1 MKKRL
6 GKLASS
12 IIFIAS
18 YSCANETS
26 KLEEIKIIE
35 ETNNSTG
42 YTNQFHQESLS
53 GSKLGLTVK
62 EIPAS
67 IEIINAKTMEER
79 GDTTISQAI
88 TKATGIIGGESGHGI
103 GGKFIA
109 RGFAGN
115 RYPGITILSDG
126 LKLGGS
132 PISVRNIEVAN
143 LDRIEVLRGA
153 SSVLNGEGSIGATV
167 NLITKKP
174 SFTKKET
181 ELDFRLGSY
190 DSYRAYFGTNGV
202 AIEDVLAYRVDV
214 VTREIGSNFDGE
226 KREVDSL
233 STSFLY
239 KINDNLITTL
249 SIEKAKDDNEN
260 IYIGT
265 PLVDGKLDKSV
276 RKQNYNIFS
285 DGVDKGDNLIIK
297 HGTEWY
303 ANNNFEIKNQLYY
316 QNNESQARRPYTT
329 NQVLNKDKIT
339 ISGADMWSK
348 QDLIGDRFDVIN
360 KGDIFGLENRFLFGT
375 DISKMNLKRD
385 LSPSSNLPN
394 PAINMYNP
402 NKEIFGNRFKYREK
416 EVDLDI
422 NQYAFYMED
431 QLKITDDL
439 KLIAGMR
446 YDILDLEWNY
456 LKGYYATN
464 SSKSKKHKDLSYR
477 AGLVYDLTNTTTL
490 YTSYATSIEP
500 GASLIGLKNNQ
511 TDQDLTQ
518 AEQYEIGLRQ
528 SLFEDKAEFS
538 ISAYEINKKNMFI
551 NDPNN
556 PGNVLSSGKQTSKG
570 LEFNFGIKPIEQISV
585 DANLSYTDA
594 EFKGTYNY
602 KKTPNSVPKYVGNLG
617 LRYMPLSN
625 IGIGTW
631 IRYVDSF
638 YINDANTV
646 KLPSYTTVDLTLD
659 YKLNKKTTFSFL
671 LKNLTDEIY
680 ATTSKNDVG
689 GVYLGEARSFE
700 FGVNYKF

>member
-1 MKKRL
+1 MKIRL
-6 GKLASS
+6 VLLAYS
-12 IIFIAS
+12 IIFITTHSNAE
-18 YSCANETS
+18 AT
-26 KLEEIKIIE
+26 KLEEIKIFE
-35 ETNNSTG
+35 ETNKSTG
-42 YTNQFHQESLS
+42 YTNQFQQESLT
-53 GSKLGLTVK
+53 GSRLGLNIK

-67 IEIINAKTMEER
+67 IELINSKTMEER

-115 RYPGITILSDG
+115 RFPGITFLSDG

-153 SSVLNGEGSIGATV
+153 SSVLNGEGSIGATI

-174 SFTKKET
+174 NFTKEET

-202 AIEDVLAYRVDV
+202 AIKDILAYRIDV
-214 VTREIGSNFDGE
+214 VTMEIGSNFDGE

-233 STSFLY
+233 NTSFLY

-249 SIEKAKDDNEN
+249 SIEKSKDDNEY
-260 IYIGT
+260 IYVGT
-265 PLVDGKLDKSV
+265 PLVNNKLDKSV

-285 DGVDKGDNLIIK
+285 DGVDKGDNLLIK
-297 HGTEWY
+297 QGTEWFY
-303 ANNNFEIKNQLYY
+303 DNIEIKNQFYY
-316 QNNESQARRPYTT
+316 QNSESEARRPFTT
-329 NQVLNKDKIT
+329 NQVPNESKVK
-339 ISGADMWSK
+339 ISGSDMWSK
-348 QDLIGDRFDVIN
+348 QDLIGDRLDFIH
-360 KGDIFGLENRFLFGT
+360 KGDIFGLENRFLVGT

-385 LSPSSNLPN
+385 ISPSSTLPN

-402 NKEIFGNRFKYREK
+402 NKEIFGNRFRYREK

-422 NQYAFYMED
+422 NQYSFYVED
-431 QLKITDDL
+431 QLNITDNL
-439 KLIAGMR
+439 KLIGGIR
-446 YDILDLEWNY
+446 YDIHDLEWNY

-477 AGLVYDLTNTTTL
+477 AGLVFDLTDTTTL
-490 YTSYATSIEP
+490 YTSYTTSIEP
-500 GASLIGLKNNQ
+500 GASLIGLRNNQ
-511 TDQDLTQ
+511 TDLDLTK
-518 AEQYEIGLRQ
+518 AEQYEVGLKQ
-528 SLFEDKAEFS
+528 SLLDDKAEFT
-538 ISAYEINKKNMFI
+538 ISAYEINKKNMFV

-556 PGNVLSSGKQTSKG
+556 VGNILNSGEQKSKG
-570 LEFNFGIKPIEQISV
+570 LELSFGIQPIEQISI
-585 DANLSYTDA
+585 DANFAYTDA
-594 EFKGTYNY
+594 KFEGSYNY
-602 KKTPNSVPKYVGNLG
+602 GKTPNSVPEYIGNLG
-617 LRYMPLSN
+617 VRYMPISN
-625 IGIGTW
+625 FGIGTW
-631 IRYVDSF
+631 LRYVDSF
-638 YINDANTV
+638 YINDTNTL

-659 YKLNKKTTFSFL
+659 YTYNKKTTFSFL
-671 LKNLTDEIY
+671 LKNLTDELY
-680 ATTSKNDVG
+680 ATTAKNDTG